1 MLNRTSVQ
9 VVVEYLKARAA
20 AEARGMDCYP
30 ESLMLTRA
38 AEVITELS
46 AELASAKERT
56 RRLQLQVSEFE
67 CREGGL

>member
-1 MLNRTSVQ
+1 
-9 VVVEYLKARAA
+9 
-20 AEARGMDCYP
+20 
-30 ESLMLTRA
+30 MLTKA
-38 AEVITELS
+38 ADVITELS